1 MPEVSAKKY
10 STVPERSEPVT
21 AVMLI
26 ALSLIAAGAETNA
39 AGFGVGGLVSFWV
52 VAFDQLIQ

>member
-1 MPEVSAKKY
+1 M
-10 STVPERSEPVT
+10 T

-39 AGFGVGGLVSFWV
+39 AGFGVGGLVSGVACV
-52 VAFDQLIQ
+52 VAFEGAEAVPVFGTLSRICTV